1 MSLLDLF
8 DKPEEKT
15 EEEDTTPLT
24 VSELTEQ
31 VKALLEDGLPHRW
44 IIGELSH
51 YTHHGSGHRY
61 FTLKD
66 ETSQLSAVMF
76 KWKSRGLTF
85 EPEVGMKVLVYGNI
99 SVYETRGS
107 YQLYAEKM
115 QPAGA
120 GELALSFEKMKSR
133 LAAEGLFDT
142 KHKQPLPA
150 YPRTIGVV
158 TSATGAVIRDIANV
172 LSRRAPGVK
181 IILAPTPVQGP
192 GAAEKITQSIE
203 LLNEYNDIDV
213 IIVGRGGGSAE
224 DLWPFNEEIVARAI
238 YDSNIPIISA
248 VGHEVDFSISDYV
261 ADHRAPTPSAAAE
274 VVAKEHGAIAQR
286 VVELRN
292 RLRNAVEQELT
303 KHEERQNHLN
313 PQRVL
318 LRTRDKIAQNTQF
331 LDEKNK
337 DLVTAF
343 DRYTSRISETVKS
356 SLTRLDDL
364 SPLQGMERGFS
375 ITESIKTGVL
385 IKNSTQL
392 KLGDVLRIR
401 FKQGSIICNVEEIE
415 Q

>member
-8 DKPEEKT
+8 DQPEEET

-31 VKALLEDGLPHRW
+31 VKTLLEDSLPRRW

-66 ETSQLSAVMF
+66 ETSQLSGVMF
-76 KWKSRGLTF
+76 KWQSRALTF

-99 SVYETRGS
+99 SVYEARGS

-120 GELALSFEKMKSR
+120 GELALAFEKMKRR
-133 LAAEGLFDT
+133 LAAEGLFDPQ
-142 KHKQPLPA
+142 HKQTLPP

-158 TSATGAVIRDIANV
+158 TSATGAVIRDISNV
-172 LSRRAPGVK
+172 LRRRAPGVN
-181 IILAPTPVQGP
+181 IILAPTPVQGS
-192 GAAEKITQSIE
+192 GAAESIARAIE
-203 LLNEYNDIDV
+203 LLDKYEHIDV
-213 IIVGRGGGSAE
+213 VIVGRGGGSAE

-238 YDSNIPIISA
+238 YNSNTPIISA

-274 VVAKEHGAIAQR
+274 IVAKEHGAIAQR
-286 VVELRN
+286 VFELLN
-292 RLRNAVEQELT
+292 RLRNSMEKELT
-303 KHEERQNHLN
+303 KHEEHQNHLN
-313 PQRVL
+313 PHRVL
-318 LRTRDKIAQNTQF
+318 LRTRDKIGQNTQY

-337 DLVTAF
+337 DLIIAF
-343 DRYTSRISETVKS
+343 DRYTSRISEKFNS
-356 SLTRLDDL
+356 SLIRLDDL

-375 ITESIKTGVL
+375 ITESIQTGEL
-385 IKNSTQL
+385 IKNSNQL
-392 KLGDVLRIR
+392 KLGDIVKIR
-401 FKQGSIICNVEEIE
+401 FKQGSILCNVEEIE